1 MDDECKVPFHRP
13 SIGEEEIREVE
24 AALRS
29 GWLTTGPRTHQ
40 FEEDV
45 ARYVDAARTVALS
58 SATAGLHLSLAAL
71 DIGSGDEVITTPL
84 TFCSTVNTIL
94 QVGAT
99 PVLADVAYDGNLDP
113 RSVAVRI
120 TPRTK
125 AIVPVHLAGLPCD
138 MASIWELARQH
149 KLRVI
154 EDAAHAIGS
163 RYDGHP
169 IGSSR
174 RGDGRR
180 SDSVVFSFY
189 ATKNLTTG
197 EGGMVATG
205 DEELA
210 DRIRSLSLHGID
222 RSAWNRYSSR
232 GNWYY
237 EVRELGFKYNLTDI
251 QSAIGIQ
258 QLKKLERMIGLRT
271 TYASVYTQA
280 FADMEE
286 LEVPPNDHRSRHA
299 WHLYILRLNLDKMAI
314 DRSQFIDEL
323 RRRGICA
330 SVHFIPIPLH
340 PYFATQ
346 TALASYSC
354 PEALRLYPRILSLPL
369 FPAMTLDQV
378 LLVCSS
384 VKDIVQRNK
393 RSTSVALSSP
403 AGLGQGLDH
412 AGRN

>member
-1 MDDECKVPFHRP
+1 MEDECKVPFHRP

-24 AALRS
+24 ASLRS

-40 FEEDV
+40 FEQEI
-45 ARYVDAARTVALS
+45 ARYVDTARTVAVS

-71 DIGSGDEVITTPL
+71 NIGSGDEVITTPI

-94 QVGAT
+94 HVGAT
-99 PVLADVAYDGNLDP
+99 PVLADIAYDGNLDP

-138 MASIWELARQH
+138 MSSIWELAREH
-149 KLRVI
+149 GLRVI

-163 RYDGHP
+163 RYEGHP
-169 IGSSR
+169 IGSSH

-189 ATKNLTTG
+189 ATKNLTAG

-205 DEELA
+205 DENLA
-210 DRIRSLSLHGID
+210 DRIQMLSLHGID
-222 RSAWNRYSSR
+222 RSAWNRYSSK

-237 EVRELGFKYNLTDI
+237 EVREPGFKYNLTDI

-258 QLKKLERMIGLRT
+258 QLRKLERMIGLRT
-271 TYASVYTQA
+271 TYANVYTQA
-280 FADMEE
+280 FVDMAE
-286 LEVPPNDHRSRHA
+286 LEVPPNDHRCRHA
-299 WHLYILRLNLDKMAI
+299 WHLYILRLNLDKLSI
-314 DRSQFIDEL
+314 DRAQFIDEL
-323 RRRGICA
+323 RRRGICT

-340 PYFATQ
+340 PYYATQ
-346 TALASYSC
+346 TKLASYSC
-354 PEALRLYPRILSLPL
+354 PKALGLYPRILSLPL
-369 FPAMTLDQV
+369 YPAMTLDQA

-384 VKDIVQRNK
+384 VKDVVQRNK

-403 AGLGQGLDH
+403 AECGQKLSP
-412 AGRN
+412 AGRS